1 MYAGGA
7 ARVSSATMSVTN
19 TPSVGVTIG
28 LKVSATGSNIHAL
41 YNPGAAVSVALA
53 AFAAVRLAAVHGSI
67 VPVVSCSRHSLQVTR
82 MRPVPSHSGNAE
94 EKRPPGEI
102 TGMVIVVLTAV
113 NTAFWVAACSAKL
126 VVE

>member
-7 ARVSSATMSVTN
+7 GRGCSATMSVTN

-28 LKVSATGSNIHAL
+28 LKGSATGSNIHAL
-41 YNPGAAVSVALA
+41 YNTGAAVSVALA
-53 AFAAVRLAAVHGSI
+53 AFAALRLAAVHGRM

-82 MRPVPSHSGNAE
+82 MRPVPSHKGNAE
-94 EKRPPGEI
+94 EQRPPGEI
-102 TGMVIVVLTAV
+102 TGMSAVVLTAV
-113 NTAFWVAACSAKL
+113 NTEFCVAGCSAKM

>member
-7 ARVSSATMSVTN
+7 GRGCSATMSVMN

-28 LKVSATGSNIHAL
+28 LKVSAAGSNIHAL
-41 YNPGAAVSVALA
+41 YNTGAAVSVTSA
-53 AFAAVRLAAVHGSI
+53 RLVGVHGRM
-67 VPVVSCSRHSLQVTR
+67 VPVRFYRRHSLQVTR

-102 TGMVIVVLTAV
+102 TGMFLVVSSAV
-113 NTAFWVAACSAKL
+113 ATAFCVAADSAKA

>member
-7 ARVSSATMSVTN
+7 GRGCSATMSVTN

-28 LKVSATGSNIHAL
+28 LNVSATGSNIHAL
-41 YNPGAAVSVALA
+41 YNTGAAVRVELA
-53 AFAAVRLAAVHGSI
+53 ALAAVRLAAVHGRM
-67 VPVVSCSRHSLQVTR
+67 VPAVFCSRHSLQVTR
-82 MRPVPSHSGNAE
+82 IRPVPSHNGNAE

-102 TGMVIVVLTAV
+102 TGTPIAVLTAV
-113 NTAFWVAACSAKL
+113 NTGFWVAACSAKL

>member
-7 ARVSSATMSVTN
+7 GRGCSATMSVTN

-41 YNPGAAVSVALA
+41 YNTGAAVSVELAALA
-53 AFAAVRLAAVHGSI
+53 ALRLAAVHGRM
-67 VPVVSCSRHSLQVTR
+67 VPVVSCSRHSLHVTR
-82 MRPVPSHSGNAE
+82 MRPLPSHNGNAE

-102 TGMVIVVLTAV
+102 TGTFAALLIAV
-113 NTAFWVAACSAKL
+113 KTAFWVAACSANTL
-126 VVE
+126 VE

>member
-1 MYAGGA
+1 
-7 ARVSSATMSVTN
+7 MSVTN

-41 YNPGAAVSVALA
+41 YSTGAAVSVELAALA
-53 AFAAVRLAAVHGSI
+53 AARLAAVHGRM
-67 VPVVSCSRHSLQVTR
+67 VPVVSCRRHSLQVTR
-82 MRPVPSHSGNAE
+82 MRPLPSHSGNAE

-102 TGMVIVVLTAV
+102 TGTPIAVLTAV
-113 NTAFWVAACSAKL
+113 STGFWVAACSANT

>member
-7 ARVSSATMSVTN
+7 GRGCNATMSVMN

-28 LKVSATGSNIHAL
+28 LKVSAAGSNIHAL
-41 YNPGAAVSVALA
+41 YSTGAAVSVVS
-53 AFAAVRLAAVHGSI
+53 VRLAAVHGRM
-67 VPVVSCSRHSLQVTR
+67 VPVRFCSRHSFQVTR
-82 MRPVPSHSGNAE
+82 IRPVPSHNGNAE

-102 TGMVIVVLTAV
+102 TGRFLAVSTAV
-113 NTAFWVAACSAKL
+113 NTAFCVAACSAKA

>member
-7 ARVSSATMSVTN
+7 GRGCSATMSVTN

-41 YNPGAAVSVALA
+41 YNTGAAVSVALA
-53 AFAAVRLAAVHGSI
+53 ALAAVRLAALHGRM

-102 TGMVIVVLTAV
+102 AGTPMVVLTAV
-113 NTAFWVAACSAKL
+113 STAFWVAACSAKM